1 MKIYDSDGN
10 VITPYNALGDE
21 ICVRDAIKAQ
31 LEWHEE
37 FERAEFFRKIAITE
51 TIIFLISILSAY
63 LGIIL
68 RKEE

>member
-1 MKIYDSDGN
+1 M
-10 VITPYNALGDE
+10 
-21 ICVRDAIKAQ
+21 DAIKAQ

-37 FERAEFFRKIAITE
+37 YGRAEFFRKIAITE

>member
-1 MKIYDSDGN
+1 MKIYDSNGN
-10 VITPYNALGDE
+10 SVTPCDDSGKE
-21 ICVRDAIKAQ
+21 ICVMDAIKAQ

-37 FERAEFFRKIAITE
+37 YGRAEFFRKIAITE